1 MRETLTRWRY
11 RYWPDHLLGEI
22 LSKRWTETAIPVIV
36 LLIVGFALSRMIDNF
51 LSPSSLADTARQAGE
66 IGFIALGEAL
76 VVIVGGI
83 DLSVGS
89 MFALTDFCALY
100 TLDVLGWPV
109 VAVAAATI
117 VFGALL
123 GAVNGFLVGYLR
135 LRAFI
140 TTLITLIVYRSAFD
154 LLIQR
159 YSNQIA
165 SAFPDFPTW
174 NFIGGGEVF
183 GVPSIAIVY
192 LAVAIFGHVFLTRL
206 RPGWHI
212 TAIGGSRRSAYNSG
226 IPVRRTIA
234 LCYVACGALT
244 AIGALFFAARL
255 GTVGGD
261 IGVGLEVIVL
271 TATVL
276 GGITLGGGKGSVTK
290 SAVGTL
296 IVLLITNGLTTMNA
310 RGGFNRMAL
319 ASILLVAAMV
329 DIRWQKNRA
338 RIISKVYVSPTY
350 HDLPPSPT
358 TEIGKGGP
366 FEQNDKLRDVTLIG
380 LGRIEAPED
389 VILDRH
395 DNLYAGSRHG
405 DVIRFFAP
413 DYEKMEVFAHIGGQP
428 LGMAFD
434 RNDNLYICIGGM
446 GLYRIA
452 PDGKVE
458 KATDETNRSLRSVN
472 DDSRLRLADDL
483 DITDKGLIFFS
494 EATIRYEMDEWPVDG
509 LEARGNGRII
519 CYDTNTG
526 KTHTAV
532 RGLKFPN
539 GICVASDGQSILFA
553 ETFGCS
559 IKRYWFDGPK
569 KGAIEVVMDNLPGY
583 PDNINLASD
592 GNYWLALVGMRSPSL
607 DLAWRMPGF
616 RTRMAKRVPVD
627 EWLFPN
633 INTGCVVKF
642 NEKGEI
648 LNSLLGP
655 QGRKPSDDHLDARAS
670 RLSLSRR
677 HRQQSHRA
685 VQARRRRSEFRPV
698 REAVGTHLVIGAL
711 REFAN
716 RFLGRGDATITV
728 PSFDGALKPNQKL
741 EQAETVFE
749 CVAPE
754 DLATDGVNVML
765 AEGRRLLRLDG
776 NTPTEIRTFD
786 RPISALACIDGG
798 GLAVALE
805 GREVRVYAEPSAP
818 KPRAAFASGLKA
830 VNALA
835 SAPDGMLIATDGS
848 ETRGVDQWAT
858 DLLERGRSGRVLLL
872 DPTTGAVKTL
882 ADGLRYAFGACA
894 NGGAT
899 LVCESW
905 RHRVLSVGR
914 NGSTTVLLPHLPV
927 YPSRLSPAASG
938 GFWLT
943 AFVARS
949 LLVEFVLREPA
960 FRQRMMAEVEPQYW
974 IAPRLRS
981 GQSFKEPMQ
990 GAHIKTM
997 GVVKP
1002 WAPPRSYG
1010 LVIRLNADGA
1020 PLYSLHSRVDG
1031 TNHGVVS
1038 AIEFKGDLFMVAKG
1052 PGRVLRLPIAPLDRE
1067 FGG

>member
-1 MRETLTRWRY
+1 MHETLTRWRY
-11 RYWPDHLLGEI
+11 RYWPDHLVGEI

-66 IGFIALGEAL
+66 IGFIALGEGL

-117 VFGALL
+117 IFGALL
-123 GAVNGFLVGYLR
+123 GAINGFLIGYLR

-174 NFIGGGEVF
+174 NFIGGGDVF

-192 LAVAIFGHVFLTRL
+192 LAVAVFGHIFLTRL

-244 AIGALFFAARL
+244 GVGALFFAARL

-276 GGITLGGGKGSVTK
+276 GGITLGGGRGSVTK

-319 ASILLVAAMV
+319 ASILLIAATV

-338 RIISKVYVSPTY
+338 RIISKVYVSPTF
-350 HDLPPSPT
+350 HELPPPPT

-405 DVIRFFAP
+405 DVIRFLAP
-413 DYEKMEVFAHIGGQP
+413 DYETMEVFAHIGGQP

-434 RNDNLYICIGGM
+434 RKDNLYICIGGM
-446 GLYRIA
+446 GLYRVA
-452 PDGKVE
+452 PDGTVE

-483 DITDKGLIFFS
+483 DITDNGLIFFS

-526 KTHTAV
+526 RTHTAI

-539 GICVASDGQSILFA
+539 GICVASDGKSILFA

-559 IKRYWFDGPK
+559 VKRYWFDGPK

-607 DLAWRMPGF
+607 DLAWKMPGF

-648 LNSLLGP
+648 LDSLWDLKGVNHPMITSMREHRGYLYLGGIANNRI
-655 QGRKPSDDHLDARAS
+655 GRYKL
-670 RLSLSRR
+670 
-677 HRQQSHRA
+677 
-685 VQARRRRSEFRPV
+685 
-698 REAVGTHLVIGAL
+698 
-711 REFAN
+711 
-716 RFLGRGDATITV
+716 
-728 PSFDGALKPNQKL
+728 DGADPNFIQYEKRWGR
-741 EQAETVFE
+741 
-749 CVAPE
+749 
-754 DLATDGVNVML
+754 LA
-765 AEGRRLLRLDG
+765 
-776 NTPTEIRTFD
+776 
-786 RPISALACIDGG
+786 
-798 GLAVALE
+798 
-805 GREVRVYAEPSAP
+805 
-818 KPRAAFASGLKA
+818 
-830 VNALA
+830 
-835 SAPDGMLIATDGS
+835 
-848 ETRGVDQWAT
+848 
-858 DLLERGRSGRVLLL
+858 
-872 DPTTGAVKTL
+872 
-882 ADGLRYAFGACA
+882 
-894 NGGAT
+894 
-899 LVCESW
+899 
-905 RHRVLSVGR
+905 
-914 NGSTTVLLPHLPV
+914 
-927 YPSRLSPAASG
+927 
-938 GFWLT
+938 
-943 AFVARS
+943 
-949 LLVEFVLREPA
+949 
-960 FRQRMMAEVEPQYW
+960 
-974 IAPRLRS
+974 
-981 GQSFKEPMQ
+981 
-990 GAHIKTM
+990 
-997 GVVKP
+997 
-1002 WAPPRSYG
+1002 
-1010 LVIRLNADGA
+1010 
-1020 PLYSLHSRVDG
+1020 
-1031 TNHGVVS
+1031 
-1038 AIEFKGDLFMVAKG
+1038 
-1052 PGRVLRLPIAPLDRE
+1052 
-1067 FGG
+1067 

>member
-1 MRETLTRWRY
+1 MRETLTRLRY
-11 RYWPDHLLGEI
+11 RYWPDHLFGEI

-36 LLIVGFALSRMIDNF
+36 LLIVGFALSRLIDNF

-66 IGFIALGEAL
+66 IGFIALGEGL

-174 NFIGGGEVF
+174 NFLGGGDVF

-192 LAVAIFGHVFLTRL
+192 LAVAIFGHIFLTRL

-234 LCYVACGALT
+234 LCYVAGGALT
-244 AIGALFFAARL
+244 AVGALFFAARL

-319 ASILLVAAMV
+319 ASILLIAATV

-338 RIISKVYVSPTY
+338 RIISKVYVSPTF
-350 HDLPPSPT
+350 HEMPPAPT

-405 DVIRFFAP
+405 DVIRFLAP
-413 DYEKMEVFAHIGGQP
+413 DYETMEVFAHIGGQP

-434 RNDNLYICIGGM
+434 RKDNLYICIGGM

-452 PDGKVE
+452 PNGAVE

-483 DITDKGLIFFS
+483 DITDNGLIFFS

-509 LEARGNGRII
+509 LEGRGNGRII
-519 CYDTNTG
+519 CYDINTG
-526 KTHTAV
+526 RTHTAI

-559 IKRYWFDGPK
+559 VKRYWFDGPK

-607 DLAWRMPGF
+607 DLAWKMPGF

-648 LNSLLGP
+648 LDSLW
-655 QGRKPSDDHLDARAS
+655 D
-670 RLSLSRR
+670 
-677 HRQQSHRA
+677 
-685 VQARRRRSEFRPV
+685 
-698 REAVGTHLVIGAL
+698 
-711 REFAN
+711 
-716 RFLGRGDATITV
+716 
-728 PSFDGALKPNQKL
+728 LK
-741 EQAETVFE
+741 
-749 CVAPE
+749 
-754 DLATDGVNVML
+754 GVNHPMITSMREHRGYL
-765 AEGRRLLRLDG
+765 YLGGISNNRIGRYKL
-776 NTPTEIRTFD
+776 
-786 RPISALACIDGG
+786 
-798 GLAVALE
+798 
-805 GREVRVYAEPSAP
+805 
-818 KPRAAFASGLKA
+818 
-830 VNALA
+830 
-835 SAPDGMLIATDGS
+835 
-848 ETRGVDQWAT
+848 
-858 DLLERGRSGRVLLL
+858 
-872 DPTTGAVKTL
+872 
-882 ADGLRYAFGACA
+882 
-894 NGGAT
+894 
-899 LVCESW
+899 
-905 RHRVLSVGR
+905 
-914 NGSTTVLLPHLPV
+914 
-927 YPSRLSPAASG
+927 
-938 GFWLT
+938 
-943 AFVARS
+943 
-949 LLVEFVLREPA
+949 
-960 FRQRMMAEVEPQYW
+960 
-974 IAPRLRS
+974 
-981 GQSFKEPMQ
+981 Q
-990 GAHIKTM
+990 GADPNFVQYEKRW
-997 GVVKP
+997 G
-1002 WAPPRSYG
+1002 
-1010 LVIRLNADGA
+1010 RLA
-1020 PLYSLHSRVDG
+1020 
-1031 TNHGVVS
+1031 
-1038 AIEFKGDLFMVAKG
+1038 
-1052 PGRVLRLPIAPLDRE
+1052 
-1067 FGG
+1067 

>member
-36 LLIVGFALSRMIDNF
+36 LFIVGFALSRMIDNF

-89 MFALTDFCALY
+89 MFALTDFCALF
-100 TLDVLGWPV
+100 TLDVLGWPL
-109 VAVAAATI
+109 VAVIPVTVAC
-117 VFGALL
+117 GALL
-123 GAVNGFLVGYLR
+123 GAINGFLIGYLR

-140 TTLITLIVYRSAFD
+140 TTLITLIIYRSTFD

-165 SAFPDFPTW
+165 SAFPDFPSW
-174 NFIGGGEVF
+174 NFIGEGAVLGI
-183 GVPSIAIVY
+183 PSVAIVY
-192 LAVAIFGHVFLTRL
+192 LAIAVFGHIFMTRL

-226 IPVRRTIA
+226 IAVPRTIA

-255 GTVGGD
+255 GTVVGD
-261 IGVGLEVIVL
+261 IGVGLEIIVL

-290 SAVGTL
+290 AAVGTL

-310 RGGFNRMAL
+310 RGGYNRMAL
-319 ASILLVAAMV
+319 ASILLIAAMI
-329 DIRWQKNRA
+329 DIRWQKNRT

-350 HDLPPSPT
+350 HNLPPPPT
-358 TEIGKGGP
+358 TDIGKGGP
-366 FEQNDKLRDVTLIG
+366 FEQNDRLRDVELIG

-389 VILDRH
+389 VILDRN

-413 DYEKMEVFAHIGGQP
+413 DYQRMEVFAHIGGQP

-483 DITDKGLIFFS
+483 DISDNGLIFFS
-494 EATIRYEMDEWPVDG
+494 EATIRYEMDEWPIDG
-509 LEARGNGRII
+509 LEARGNGRIV
-519 CYDTNTG
+519 CYDTTTG

-539 GICVASDGQSILFA
+539 GICIASDGQSILFA

-559 IKRYWFDGPK
+559 VKRYWFEGPN
-569 KGAIEVVMDNLPGY
+569 KGRVAVVMDNLPGY

-592 GNYWLALVGMRSPSL
+592 GNYWLALVGMRSPAL

-616 RTRMAKRVPVD
+616 RMRMAKRVPVD

-642 NEKGEI
+642 NERGEI
-648 LNSLLGP
+648 LDSYWDLKGINHPMITSMREHRGYLYLGGIANNRI
-655 QGRKPSDDHLDARAS
+655 GRYKLEGADPDF
-670 RLSLSRR
+670 
-677 HRQQSHRA
+677 
-685 VQARRRRSEFRPV
+685 VQYDERWGRRS
-698 REAVGTHLVIGAL
+698 
-711 REFAN
+711 
-716 RFLGRGDATITV
+716 
-728 PSFDGALKPNQKL
+728 
-741 EQAETVFE
+741 
-749 CVAPE
+749 
-754 DLATDGVNVML
+754 
-765 AEGRRLLRLDG
+765 
-776 NTPTEIRTFD
+776 
-786 RPISALACIDGG
+786 
-798 GLAVALE
+798 
-805 GREVRVYAEPSAP
+805 
-818 KPRAAFASGLKA
+818 
-830 VNALA
+830 
-835 SAPDGMLIATDGS
+835 
-848 ETRGVDQWAT
+848 
-858 DLLERGRSGRVLLL
+858 
-872 DPTTGAVKTL
+872 
-882 ADGLRYAFGACA
+882 
-894 NGGAT
+894 
-899 LVCESW
+899 
-905 RHRVLSVGR
+905 
-914 NGSTTVLLPHLPV
+914 
-927 YPSRLSPAASG
+927 
-938 GFWLT
+938 
-943 AFVARS
+943 
-949 LLVEFVLREPA
+949 
-960 FRQRMMAEVEPQYW
+960 
-974 IAPRLRS
+974 
-981 GQSFKEPMQ
+981 
-990 GAHIKTM
+990 
-997 GVVKP
+997 
-1002 WAPPRSYG
+1002 
-1010 LVIRLNADGA
+1010 
-1020 PLYSLHSRVDG
+1020 
-1031 TNHGVVS
+1031 
-1038 AIEFKGDLFMVAKG
+1038 
-1052 PGRVLRLPIAPLDRE
+1052 
-1067 FGG
+1067 